1 MIDEKTINGKGKM
14 KKKLLM
20 RTLSLMLVTSMTI
33 MPASSS
39 VFAANANQSSG
50 SEVTD
55 NLGPVTSKDT
65 IYQIIIDRFVDG
77 DKSNNVPDGFASDL
91 YDEILDY
98 QKDGSLNKWTSFH
111 GYNVRNYFATNKH
124 FGKLNEFKELRDAL
138 HDNDMK
144 LVIV

>member
-20 RTLSLMLVTSMTI
+20 RTLSLMRVTSMTI

-39 VFAANANQSSG
+39 VFAGNANQSSG

-65 IYQIIIDRFVDG
+65 IYQIITDRFVDG
-77 DKSNNVPDGFASDL
+77 DKSNSVPDGFASDL

-111 GYNVRNYFATNKH
+111 GYHVRNYFATNKH

>member
-1 MIDEKTINGKGKM
+1 MG
-14 KKKLLM
+14 
-20 RTLSLMLVTSMTI
+20 TLSLMLVTSMTI

-65 IYQIIIDRFVDG
+65 IYQIITDRFVDG

-91 YDEILDY
+91 YDGTGKDLKLY
-98 QKDGSLNKWTSFH
+98 QGGDTGRVLLTKFH
-111 GYNVRNYFATNKH
+111 T
-124 FGKLNEFKELRDAL
+124 
-138 HDNDMK
+138 
-144 LVIV
+144 